1 VTVAQHDAQRVIAAT
16 ERWLERAVI
25 GLGLCPFAE
34 RVHRRKLI
42 RYRVSAQV
50 STAGLLDE
58 LGEELLH
65 LRATDPQLCET
76 TLLIHPWVLGDFAEY
91 NQFLDEADAT
101 LLALGLS
108 DELQIASFH
117 PHYRFAGTG
126 PDDVDNYT
134 NRSPHPML
142 HLLRQASVTRAVT
155 AFPAA
160 TEIGARNAA
169 TLRALGLAGWR
180 ALWSDAESVME
191 PHAIPGGPC
200 NDALE
205 DQPHTP
211 PGVRS

>member
-1 VTVAQHDAQRVIAAT
+1 MTVAHDSTEVIAAT

-42 RYRVSAQV
+42 RYRVSAQA

-76 TLLIHPWVLGDFAEY
+76 SLLIHPCVLGDFDDY

-101 LLALGLS
+101 LLALGLTG
-108 DELQIASFH
+108 ELQIASFH
-117 PHYRFAGTG
+117 PHYRFAGTA
-126 PDDVDNYT
+126 PDDVENYT

-142 HLLRQASVTRAVT
+142 HLLREASVTRAVA
-155 AFPAA
+155 AFPGV

-169 TLRALGLAGWR
+169 TLRVLGLAGWR
-180 ALWSDAESVME
+180 ALWSDAESVMA
-191 PHAIPGGPC
+191 PHAIRGGQC
-200 NDALE
+200 DADPE
-205 DQPHTP
+205 PQPQTP
-211 PGVRS
+211 AGVAS